1 MNQRQVCI
9 GIIAAL
15 CLLVG
20 NALAAQGGSRNDILL
35 SAASPFEDLT
45 EYALAANKKGMKLA
59 LKAYADQ
66 AAGVN
71 EVVTE
76 KTRKDIDGLI
86 ASIKKA
92 ERRGD
97 YETVALKSVEVYRIL
112 IESLDVDSLVVPIQI
127 SLLDYAGFK
136 FEAHLHAKSINWPE
150 LKKVAEKARR
160 NWDAIQP
167 RVADKALRDTVETA
181 IRGMYKACTE
191 KNAEMAVFAAQIDL
205 ALVDL
210 LEGYFERA
218 SQ

>member
-9 GIIAAL
+9 GIMAAL

-20 NALAAQGGSRNDILL
+20 NALAAQSASRNDILL

-66 AAGVN
+66 AVGVN
-71 EVVTE
+71 EVVSE
-76 KTRKDIDGLI
+76 KTRNNIDGLI
-86 ASIKKA
+86 ATIKKS

-97 YETVALKSVEVYRIL
+97 NETIALKSVEVYRIL

-136 FEAHLHAKSINWPE
+136 FETLLHARSTNWPE
-150 LKKVAEKARR
+150 LKKVAEEAHR
-160 NWDAIQP
+160 NWVAVQP
-167 RVADKALRDTVETA
+167 RVADKALRDTVEA
-181 IRGMYKACTE
+181 AVAGMYKACIE
-191 KNAEMAVFAAQIDL
+191 KNAEMAVFAGQIDL
-205 ALVDL
+205 ALVDI